1 LPVLAKI
8 QALGNE
14 TRFRIVKL
22 ARERE
27 MTAGAIARHFK
38 LTRPAVS
45 QHIGVLREAGL
56 LAERRVGSKRL
67 YVVKSEGFNE
77 LVEYFEGF
85 WRVRL
90 RQLKRAA
97 EAAERSKSTK

>member
-14 TRFRIVKL
+14 TRFKIVKL

-45 QHIGVLREAGL
+45 QHIGVLRDAGL

-67 YVVKSEGFNE
+67 YVVKSEGFDE
-77 LVEYFEGF
+77 LVEYFKGF

-90 RQLKRAA
+90 RQLKQAA
-97 EAAERSKSTK
+97 EAAEREH